1 MPQTHEGT
9 ALEKDDQHQGGA
21 GRAGS
26 GEGGLRQ
33 GQRPRSKGGTWPR
46 LLHAS
51 SGHQPGSTV
60 LQLVSA
66 RLRLP
71 LLRPLSQMGRQTP
84 SLPVCPAA
92 SLENKWTK
100 ETEQKT
106 RNKKRQNTPSVKDTG
121 KVEKGVE
128 EAAEEPWEVPQQLGR
143 GVGGRAPIWG
153 GVRPVE
159 Q

>member
-1 MPQTHEGT
+1 
-9 ALEKDDQHQGGA
+9 
-21 GRAGS
+21 
-26 GEGGLRQ
+26 
-33 GQRPRSKGGTWPR
+33 
-46 LLHAS
+46 
-51 SGHQPGSTV
+51 
-60 LQLVSA
+60 
-66 RLRLP
+66 
-71 LLRPLSQMGRQTP
+71 MGRQTP

-92 SLENKWTK
+92 SLENKRTK